1 MVKDK
6 KNIVKKEETS
16 VPAVMGNQ
24 GILGS
29 IDPKDLLLPRVDV
42 GQGLSP
48 QVTSEKSP
56 IKVGDLFNSVTE
68 EVYEKPLL
76 IIPVKNEKNFI
87 KWVPR
92 NQGGGIVYRT
102 DDPKDERVIQDTKWG
117 EDGSKPVCT
126 AYLNYLCILPG
137 QEMPVV
143 ASFHDTSYKAGR
155 KLLTMMAMA
164 GGRVQSYK
172 LGATEKTNS
181 FGTFQIFTIEKGEL
195 IEGADL
201 ERAIDLHKVFSDIKM
216 NFSEERTEGDP
227 VTEETEEF

>member
-6 KNIVKKEETS
+6 KNIVKKEASPPTTF
-16 VPAVMGNQ
+16 GNQ
-24 GILGS
+24 GMLGS
-29 IDPKDLLLPRVDV
+29 INPDDLLLPRIDV

-48 QVTSEKSP
+48 QVTSAESP

-76 IIPVKNEKNFI
+76 VIPVKNEKNFI

-92 NQGGGIVYRT
+92 DQGGGIVYRT
-102 DDPKDERVIQDTKWG
+102 DDAKDERVIKDTKWG
-117 EDGSKPVCT
+117 EDGAKPSCT

-137 QEMPVV
+137 QEMPIVC
-143 ASFHDTSYKAGR
+143 SFHDTSYKAGR

-164 GGRVQSYK
+164 GGKVYSYK

-181 FGTFQIFTIEKGEL
+181 YGTFQIFTIEKGDL
-195 IEGADL
+195 IEGSDL
-201 ERAIDLHKVFSDIKM
+201 DRAIEMHKVFSEIKM
-216 NFSEERTEGDP
+216 NFKEERAEGAQPVDESEE
-227 VTEETEEF
+227 F